1 MLSRPQVRGRLRASM
16 ERALR
21 SYNVNKQFR
30 DLLRGNG
37 QRVSGSLEGSIIQTR
52 SGFRIS
58 VDFDEDIIDS
68 VFVSV
73 EIPWGNYGIEL
84 DEDFGANNASSAEF
98 EFIKQW
104 IVRKGINTSL
114 TVSAQLKS
122 GPKTYTYNNTDSSR
136 SAMAYWVTKNINSE
150 GEVRTRYDYY
160 NQLRDEIEEVLYDT
174 LQDFLEEYALS
185 FVDDFTLEIDNIF

>member
-1 MLSRPQVRGRLRASM
+1 MLTRPQVRGKLRADM
-16 ERALR
+16 NRALK

-30 DLLRGNG
+30 DLLRGNK
-37 QRVSGSLEGSIIQTR
+37 QRVSGSLEGSIIQTP
-52 SGFRIS
+52 SNFSIS

-84 DEDFGANNASSAEF
+84 DEELGAGNASSAEF

-104 IVRKGINTSL
+104 IVRKGMSTKL

-122 GPKTYTYNNTDSSR
+122 GKKSYTYTNTDSSR

-160 NQLRDEIEEVLYDT
+160 NELRDEIENVLYDT
-174 LQDFLEEYALS
+174 LQDFLQEYTLS
-185 FVDDFTLEIDNIF
+185 FLDDFTLEIDNIF